1 MALNLNKGNEGN
13 SGPTSGKKGL
23 NLSKSEDS
31 AKVDLNLS
39 KDKIVKDDSTIL
51 HSEQNEERKKSPIL
65 YILIAVVVL
74 GIGGYWLMNK
84 NTNSQEVSV
93 APIDNA
99 AADTAIAK
107 QDEQTQSQV
116 DANNNP
122 VTNEQPVSATNPNEV
137 QKTSKSNSNNA
148 KAVSPNSETKSQNS
162 PNAGASSESVSQ
174 LQGSIEQKARQV
186 INGEFGNGSDRK
198 VALGD
203 EYASIQAK
211 VNEIYRKG
219 N

>member
-1 MALNLNKGNEGN
+1 
-13 SGPTSGKKGL
+13 
-23 NLSKSEDS
+23 
-31 AKVDLNLS
+31 
-39 KDKIVKDDSTIL
+39 
-51 HSEQNEERKKSPIL
+51 
-65 YILIAVVVL
+65 
-74 GIGGYWLMNK
+74 
-84 NTNSQEVSV
+84 V
-93 APIDNA
+93 APIDSA

-122 VTNEQPVSATNPNEV
+122 VTNEQPVSATNSNEV

-186 INGEFGNGSDRK
+186 IDGEFGNGSDRK
-198 VALGD
+198 VALGN